1 MTDAAAPTP
10 GTEPSPAPHGRAGRN
25 LLSAF
30 VIGASLGIFLVL
42 LPVLYLPW
50 LFSII
55 VSVAMVVSAQELRGA
70 LANRDIHIATVPV
83 YVGVA
88 ALPQAA
94 YWWGPLPF
102 IAVFGATVL
111 AIMGWRLVGGPDR
124 YVADTA
130 ASLMVTSYLGL
141 MAGFVG
147 LMLASS
153 EGGARIA
160 AFVILTIC
168 SDIGGYVAGVLFGKH
183 PIAPRLS
190 PKKSSEGFAGSL
202 LLQSVAGVLLF
213 VFLFDAPWWQGLV
226 TGLVLTVTA
235 TAGDFVESA
244 IKRDLGVKDMSS
256 LLPGHGGLMDRLDSL
271 LPNAFTSWLLL
282 LVFLGP

>member
-10 GTEPSPAPHGRAGRN
+10 GTEPAPAPHGRAGRN
-25 LLSAF
+25 LVSAIG
-30 VIGASLGIFLVL
+30 IGAALGLGLVL
-42 LPVLYLPW
+42 LPIIYAPW
-50 LFSII
+50 VFSII
-55 VSVAMVVSAQELRGA
+55 VSIAMVISAQELRGA
-70 LANRDIHIATVPV
+70 LANRDIRLVAVPV

-111 AIMGWRLVGGPDR
+111 AIMGWRLAGGPDR

-130 ASLMVTSYLGL
+130 ASLMVTCYLGL

-147 LMLASS
+147 LMLDSS

-160 AFVILTIC
+160 VFVVLTIC
-168 SDIGGYVAGVLFGKH
+168 SDIGGYIAGVLFGRH

-190 PKKSSEGFAGSL
+190 PKKSWEGFVGSL
-202 LLQSVAGVLLF
+202 VLQGVAGVLLF
-213 VFLFDAPWWQGLV
+213 VLLLDAPWWQGLV

-271 LPNAFTSWLLL
+271 LPNAFMCWLLL
-282 LVFLGP
+282 LVFLGS